1 MLSVNYYIT
10 VTDHIL
16 VKIYHV
22 LMRIKQFDIVNW
34 KKYVNFLLLLF
45 FCLLLIVKRG
55 EVRCLSLWILDLSW
69 QISLRYLNFMQPYVC
84 VQIKYKIKL
93 YSVYISEQHYKI
105 CYRFPNKE
113 KSPDQ
118 LTTQVRKVMR
128 AATRNMI
135 PESQSATGE
144 PGSSGRIKLSVY

>member
-1 MLSVNYYIT
+1 
-10 VTDHIL
+10 
-16 VKIYHV
+16 
-22 LMRIKQFDIVNW
+22 
-34 KKYVNFLLLLF
+34 
-45 FCLLLIVKRG
+45 
-55 EVRCLSLWILDLSW
+55 
-69 QISLRYLNFMQPYVC
+69 MQPYVC

-144 PGSSGRIKLSVY
+144 PGSSGRIKWSVY